1 MDYDSGK
8 RTARMDNH
16 YSRLDDEFLL
26 KHIQQGEHGAFAA
39 LVQRHARKFYRI
51 AYRLLFSKNDA
62 EDIVQEAFLKLWE
75 QPKLWNEGKK
85 AKFTTWFYRVVTN
98 LCLDFNRK
106 KRPFVLDEKLQIA
119 DDRPGQEASL
129 HDKQQQRLLDRFMR
143 ELPEKQQLALNLCF
157 YEGISNREAAEIM
170 GVSTKALQSLIMRA
184 KTTLKEKVQ
193 GSVDRGLL

>member
-1 MDYDSGK
+1 
-8 RTARMDNH
+8 MDNH
-16 YSRLDDEFLL
+16 YSRLDDELLL
-26 KHIQQGEHGAFAA
+26 KHIQEGEHGAFAA
-39 LVQRHARKFYRI
+39 LVQRHTRRFYGI

-62 EDIVQEAFLKLWE
+62 EDIVQEAFLRLWE
-75 QPKLWNEGKK
+75 RPKLWNEGKQ

-98 LCLDFNRK
+98 LCLDHNRK
-106 KRPFVLDEKLQIA
+106 KRPFVLDEKLQVA
-119 DDRPGQEASL
+119 DNRPGQEASL

-170 GVSTKALQSLIMRA
+170 GASTKALQSLIMRA